1 MRLNDAVMNAPW
13 NPTAIGGPA
22 MTGHDHE
29 LERGYAILSEQPLRA
44 LELARIVQDAAGNAS
59 DDRQLGRALALEA
72 RVATRRGD
80 LEAALSALLRAEP
93 LLALC
98 NAPDLLAEVAVA
110 HARLAFYSGG
120 YRDALERIEEAI
132 AIADQYELDRV
143 RLDARN
149 HLSLIL
155 GNMEVASGLEV
166 AREVVEL
173 AVELGSSYEEVGGR
187 NDVAYTLY
195 QRGELEHAE
204 AEIEIAVGLAIS
216 LGEDARYPLAYAL
229 GTRAD
234 IRVAGGDAAA
244 ALADVDEVLRLL
256 EDGDDPD
263 PYLHGVT
270 YEVRMRCLVALNS
283 VEDAIA
289 AGERGLAVSGHA
301 PPFVRGLLLRSLADV
316 LRAAGDHEEAYTA
329 LAEGFVLER
338 AVIEQ
343 QASHRLALQQAS
355 LEVAAARR
363 EANVL
368 AAKNSE
374 LEELVGELNATK
386 SELEQRMTQLEELRD
401 QLREQADRDWLTGLR
416 NRRWLA
422 RELPS
427 IIGAARRG
435 SDSVAVALVD
445 LDHFKSVNDRFGH
458 DAGDRVL
465 RVVADLLTKSVRAS
479 DIVVRSGG
487 EEFVVVMPAT
497 SREEALGCC
506 ERLRRALRERP
517 WPELDGD
524 LSLTLSAGVVC
535 ADEPSESDDLLA
547 LADARLYQAKALGRD
562 RIAA

>member
-1 MRLNDAVMNAPW
+1 
-13 NPTAIGGPA
+13 
-22 MTGHDHE
+22 MTDHDLE
-29 LERGYAILSEQPLRA
+29 LERGYAILSEQPLHA
-44 LELARIVQDAAGNAS
+44 LELARSVREAAEKATDS
-59 DDRQLGRALALEA
+59 RQRGRALALEA
-72 RVATRRGD
+72 RVAIRRGD
-80 LEAALSALLRAEP
+80 LDAALAALLQAEL
-93 LLALC
+93 LLASC
-98 NAPDLLAEVAVA
+98 GDPDLLAEVAVA

-132 AIADQYELDRV
+132 AFADRHQLDRV
-143 RLDARN
+143 RLDSRN

-155 GNMEVASGLEV
+155 GNMEVASGLDV

-173 AVELGSSYEEVGGR
+173 ALELNCPYEEAGGR

-195 QRGELEHAE
+195 ERGELVEAA
-204 AEIEIAVGLAIS
+204 AEIEIAIGLAVS
-216 LGEDARYPLAYAL
+216 LGDDARYPLAYAL

-234 IRVAGGDAAA
+234 IRLVDGDAAA

-256 EDGDDPD
+256 EQGDDPD

-270 YEVRMRCLVALNS
+270 YEVRMRCLVGLGS
-283 VEDAIA
+283 VDEAIA
-289 AGERGLAVSGHA
+289 AGRRGISVSDHA

-316 LRAAGDHEEAYTA
+316 LRTAGDHEEAYSA

-363 EANVL
+363 EASVL

-386 SELEQRMTQLEELRD
+386 SELERRMSQLEELRD

-422 RELPS
+422 RELPA
-427 IIGAARRG
+427 IIGPGKRG
-435 SDSVAVALVD
+435 SDTVALALVD

-465 RVVADLLTKSVRAS
+465 RAVADLLTKSVRDS
-479 DIVVRSGG
+479 DVVVRSGG

-497 SREEALGCC
+497 SRDEALGCC

-517 WPELDGD
+517 WPELDGE
-524 LSLTLSAGVVC
+524 LSLTLSAGIVC
-535 ADEPSESDDLLA
+535 ADEPAETDDLLA
-547 LADARLYQAKALGRD
+547 LADARLYEAKASGRD

>member
-1 MRLNDAVMNAPW
+1 M
-13 NPTAIGGPA
+13 AIGGPA
-22 MTGHDHE
+22 MTDHDHE
-29 LERGYAILSEQPLRA
+29 LERGYVILSEQPLRA
-44 LELARIVQDAAGNAS
+44 LALAQTVRAAAGKTS
-59 DDRQLGRALALEA
+59 DGRQLGRALALEA

-80 LEAALSALLRAEP
+80 LDAALSALLQAEP
-93 LLALC
+93 LLASC
-98 NAPDLLAEVAVA
+98 DAPDLLAEVAVA

-132 AIADQYELDRV
+132 AIADRYQLDRV

-173 AVELGSSYEEVGGR
+173 AVELDSSYEEVGGR

-195 QRGELEHAE
+195 ERGELGEAA
-204 AEIEIAVGLAIS
+204 AEIELAIGLATS
-216 LGEDARYPLAYAL
+216 LGDDARYPLAYAL

-234 IRVAGGDAAA
+234 IRLVDGDAAA

-263 PYLHGVT
+263 PYLYGVT
-270 YEVRMRCLVALNS
+270 HEVRMRCLVALGR
-283 VEDAIA
+283 VEEAIA
-289 AGERGLAVSGHA
+289 AGQRGLTVSDHA

-316 LRAAGDHEEAYTA
+316 LRASGDHEEAYAA

-363 EANVL
+363 EANAL
-368 AAKNSE
+368 ATKNVE

-386 SELEQRMTQLEELRD
+386 SELEQRMGQLEELRD
-401 QLREQADRDWLTGLR
+401 QLRDQADHDWLTGLK

-422 RELPS
+422 RELPA
-427 IIGAARRG
+427 IIGPGRRG
-435 SDSVAVALVD
+435 SDGVAVALVD

-465 RVVADLLTKSVRAS
+465 REVADLLTECVR
-479 DIVVRSGG
+479 DGDVVVRSGG

-506 ERLRRALRERP
+506 ERLRRALRERL
-517 WPELDGD
+517 WPELDGE

-535 ADEPSESDDLLA
+535 ADGPAESDEVLA

>member
-1 MRLNDAVMNAPW
+1 
-13 NPTAIGGPA
+13 
-22 MTGHDHE
+22 MTDHDHE
-29 LERGYAILSEQPLRA
+29 IERSYAILSERPFRA
-44 LELARIVQDAAGNAS
+44 LETAREVRLAAESALDF
-59 DDRQLGRALALEA
+59 RQLGRALALEA
-72 RVATRRGD
+72 RVAIRRGD
-80 LEAALSALLRAEP
+80 LDAALQALLRAEP
-93 LLALC
+93 LLASC
-98 NAPDLLAEVAVA
+98 AAPDLLAEVAVA
-110 HARLAFYSGG
+110 HARLALYSGG
-120 YRDALERIEEAI
+120 YRDALERVEEAI
-132 AIADQYELDRV
+132 AIADRHHLNRV

-155 GNMEVASGLEV
+155 GNMEAASGLDV
-166 AREVVEL
+166 AWQVVEL
-173 AVELGSSYEEVGGR
+173 AVELGAPYEEVGGR

-195 QRGELEHAE
+195 RHGKLTEAVAEVEL
-204 AEIEIAVGLAIS
+204 AVELAMV
-216 LGEDARYPLAYAL
+216 LGDDARYPLAYAL

-234 IRVAGGDAAA
+234 IRLATGDASA

-256 EDGDDPD
+256 EATDDAPD

-270 YEVRMRCLVALNS
+270 HEVRMRCLVGLGR

-289 AGERGLAVSGHA
+289 AGARGLAVSGQA
-301 PPFVRGLLLRSLADV
+301 PPFVRGLLLRSLAEV
-316 LRAAGDHEEAYTA
+316 LRAAGKHAEAYAA
-329 LAEGFVLER
+329 LVDGFALER

-343 QASHRLALQQAS
+343 QASHQLALQQAS

-363 EANVL
+363 EATVL

-374 LEELVGELNATK
+374 LEGLVGELNATK
-386 SELEQRMTQLEELRD
+386 SELEERMSQLEELRD

-422 RELPS
+422 RELPLMIGPGKRGFES
-427 IIGAARRG
+427 IAL
-435 SDSVAVALVD
+435 ALVD

-458 DAGDRVL
+458 EAGDRVL
-465 RVVADLLTKSVRAS
+465 RAVADLLKQCVR
-479 DIVVRSGG
+479 DGDVVVRSGG

-506 ERLRRALRERP
+506 ERLRHALRERP
-517 WPELDGD
+517 WPELDGE

-535 ADEPSESDDLLA
+535 AEEPAESEDLLA

>member
-1 MRLNDAVMNAPW
+1 
-13 NPTAIGGPA
+13 
-22 MTGHDHE
+22 MTDRDHE
-29 LERGYAILSEQPLRA
+29 LELGYAILSEQPLRA
-44 LELARIVQDAAGNAS
+44 LELARATRDAAEAVS
-59 DDRQLGRALALEA
+59 DPRQLGRALALEA

-80 LEAALSALLRAEP
+80 LDAALEALLRAEP
-93 LLALC
+93 LLASSS
-98 NAPDLLAEVAVA
+98 APDLLAEVAVA

-132 AIADQYELDRV
+132 AIADRYQLDRV

-155 GNMEVASGLEV
+155 GNMEAASGLDV
-166 AREVVEL
+166 ARAVVDL
-173 AVELGSSYEEVGGR
+173 AVELESPYEEVGGR

-195 QRGELEHAE
+195 ERGELREAA
-204 AEIEIAVGLAIS
+204 AEIELAVDLALA
-216 LGEDARYPLAYAL
+216 LGDDARYPLAYAI

-234 IRVAGGDAAA
+234 IRLVEGDAAA
-244 ALADVDEVLRLL
+244 ALEDVDEVLRLL

-270 YEVRMRCLVALNS
+270 HEVRMRCLVALGR
-283 VEDAIA
+283 VEEAIA
-289 AGERGLAVSGHA
+289 AGQRGLAVSDHA
-301 PPFVRGLLLRSLADV
+301 PPFVRGLLLRSLAEV
-316 LRAAGDHEEAYTA
+316 FRAAGDHEAAYSA

-363 EANVL
+363 EATVL

-386 SELEQRMTQLEELRD
+386 SELEQRMSQLEELRD

-422 RELPS
+422 RELPA
-427 IIGAARRG
+427 IIGPARRG
-435 SDSVAVALVD
+435 FDSVAVALVD

-458 DAGDRVL
+458 DAGDQVL
-465 RVVADLLTKSVRAS
+465 RAVADLLTQCVREG
-479 DIVVRSGG
+479 DVVVRSGG

-497 SREEALGCC
+497 SRDEALGCC
-506 ERLRRALRERP
+506 ERLRNALREQL
-517 WPELDGD
+517 WPELDGE

-535 ADEPSESDDLLA
+535 ADEPAESDDLLA

>member
-1 MRLNDAVMNAPW
+1 MRVGDAVMNAPV
-13 NPTAIGGPA
+13 NPTEPCGPVV
-22 MTGHDHE
+22 TDYDHE
-29 LERGYAILSEQPLRA
+29 LDRGYAILSERPFDA
-44 LELARIVQDAAGNAS
+44 LELARAAS
-59 DDRQLGRALALEA
+59 DSAAKTSDFRLLGRALALEA

-80 LEAALSALLRAEP
+80 LDAALAALLQAEP
-93 LLALC
+93 LLASC
-98 NAPDLLAEVAVA
+98 TAPDLLAEVAVA

-132 AIADQYELDRV
+132 AIADRYELHRV

-155 GNMEVASGLEV
+155 GNMEVASGLDA
-166 AREVVEL
+166 AREVVAL
-173 AVELGSSYEEVGGR
+173 AVELGCSYDEVSGR

-195 QRGELEHAE
+195 ERGELAE
-204 AEIEIAVGLAIS
+204 AATEIEIAVVVAEP
-216 LGEDARYPLAYAL
+216 LGEDARYPLAYSL

-234 IRVAGGDAAA
+234 IRLATGDAAA

-256 EDGDDPD
+256 EVGDDPD

-270 YEVRMRCLVALNS
+270 YEVRMRCLVGLGR
-283 VEDAIA
+283 VEEAIA
-289 AGERGLAVSGHA
+289 AGQRGLDLSNHA

-316 LRAAGDHEEAYTA
+316 LRGAGDHKAAYAA

-343 QASHRLALQQAS
+343 RASHRLALQQAS

-374 LEELVGELNATK
+374 LEELVRELNATK
-386 SELEQRMTQLEELRD
+386 FELEERMGQLEELRD

-422 RELPS
+422 RELPA
-427 IIGAARRG
+427 IIGPARRG
-435 SDSVAVALVD
+435 TDSVAVALVD

-458 DAGDRVL
+458 EAGDRVL
-465 RVVADLLTKSVRAS
+465 CAVADLLTRCVR
-479 DIVVRSGG
+479 DGDVVVRSGG

-497 SREEALGCC
+497 SRDEALGCC

-517 WPELDGD
+517 WPELDGE

-535 ADEPSESDDLLA
+535 ANEPAESDDLLA
-547 LADARLYQAKALGRD
+547 LADARLYEAKALGRD

>member
-1 MRLNDAVMNAPW
+1 
-13 NPTAIGGPA
+13 
-22 MTGHDHE
+22 MTSHDHD
-29 LERGYAILSEQPLRA
+29 LEQGYAILSEQPLRA
-44 LELARIVQDAAGNAS
+44 LELAQAVRRAAGQTS
-59 DDRQLGRALALEA
+59 DARQLGRALALEA

-80 LEAALSALLRAEP
+80 LDAALSALLQAEP
-93 LLALC
+93 LLASC
-98 NAPDLLAEVAVA
+98 DAPDLLAEVAVA

-132 AIADQYELDRV
+132 AIADRYQLDRV

-155 GNMEVASGLEV
+155 GNMEMSSGLEV
-166 AREVVEL
+166 AREVVDL
-173 AVELGSSYEEVGGR
+173 AVELGSAYEEAGGR

-195 QRGELEHAE
+195 ERGELGE
-204 AEIEIAVGLAIS
+204 ATSGVEIAVALAAS
-216 LGEDARYPLAYAL
+216 LGNDAWYPLAYAL

-234 IRVAGGDAAA
+234 IRLASGDAAA
-244 ALADVDEVLRLL
+244 ALADVGHVLGLL

-270 YEVRMRCLVALNS
+270 YEVRMRCLVALGL
-283 VEDAIA
+283 VDDAIA
-289 AGERGLAVSGHA
+289 AGRRGLTVSDHA
-301 PPFVRGLLLRSLADV
+301 PPFVRGLLLRSLAEI
-316 LRAAGDHEEAYTA
+316 LRAAGDYEEAYSA

-368 AAKNSE
+368 AAKNTE
-374 LEELVGELNATK
+374 LEELVGELHATK
-386 SELEQRMTQLEELRD
+386 LELEQQMGQLEELRD

-422 RELPS
+422 RELPG
-427 IIGAARRG
+427 IIDPARRG
-435 SDSVAVALVD
+435 SDSVALALVD

-458 DAGDRVL
+458 EAGDRVL
-465 RVVADLLTKSVRAS
+465 RAVADLLTQCVR
-479 DIVVRSGG
+479 DGDVVVRSGG

-506 ERLRRALRERP
+506 ERLRRALRERL
-517 WPELDGD
+517 WPELDGE

-535 ADEPSESDDLLA
+535 ADEPAESDDLLA
-547 LADARLYQAKALGRD
+547 LADARLYLAKALGRD